1 MNREW
6 EGDVD
11 DETPIAAT
19 TAPVTVDGAIGNAA
33 RLLQNAEMIT
43 DLALMERLERL
54 ADSWI
59 AIARTVAERE

>member
-1 MNREW
+1 
-6 EGDVD
+6 
-11 DETPIAAT
+11 
-19 TAPVTVDGAIGNAA
+19 
-33 RLLQNAEMIT
+33 MIT

>member
-1 MNREW
+1 M
-6 EGDVD
+6 D
-11 DETPIAAT
+11 DEMPIAAT

-33 RLLQNAEMIT
+33 RLLQNAKMIT